1 MIKLKKE
8 VKNLTKLKKMVEYL
22 DKLCYYLINS
32 KGLDNEVIAM
42 PEGIIKGIY
51 NEASNYEDGSKKEK
65 EIGLLDGL
73 YYYYK
78 FKKIAK
84 KVDWSIYIEKN
95 KNICNGA
102 PVIKGTRIRP
112 ETIYYYFWKSCHNG
126 ESSERIGIKLKENY
140 PSLNERTI
148 LMSLLYVIKKK
159 GIRAFL

>member
-1 MIKLKKE
+1 MT
-8 VKNLTKLKKMVEYL
+8 NLKKMVEYL

-32 KGLDNEVIAM
+32 KGLGNEVIAM

-51 NEASNYEDGSKKEK
+51 NEASNYDGSKKEK

-78 FKKIAK
+78 IKKIAK
-84 KVDWSIYIEKN
+84 KIDWSIYIEKN
-95 KNICNGA
+95 KNICNGD

-126 ESSERIGIKLKENY
+126 ESSEKIGIKLKENY
-140 PSLNERTI
+140 PSLTEETI